1 MSGPDAAEADLPPLS
16 SQTPVVV
23 MSLLVDPVRTMLL
36 NHLALLFRQVGAGEP
51 LILCLDLAGGAMD
64 QRAGGYGEAGETPSL
79 VRSLLGRCGF
89 NLSPWPQTQ
98 PPAAGPAPPEAI
110 GSGFWLCERA
120 AQSPRWSLRHVRQS
134 DFASFATLFAQ
145 VFGHAISLDLWR
157 WKYADGRGCA
167 IAAWR
172 HDELIAHY
180 GGSLRRVLAFGR
192 PIRALQV
199 CDAMVAPRERAV
211 MTKTG
216 VMFQLTAAFLELYQ
230 GLIGIPLAYG
240 FPNKRAMRLGE
251 RLGFYAEVGAL
262 RELRWP
268 AQGHRPRLDSR
279 VRFVD
284 GDDAAD
290 RLAVRQLWEAMA
302 ADLADALVGVR
313 DWEFLRQRYVEHP
326 ERRYRL
332 VLVRTRLTGTPL
344 GLMILHQEQS
354 RLALTDLVAPLRHIP
369 RLLLQARRL
378 AGLWGCGTLY
388 TWITRQHIGRFRTPD
403 MEEVDIEVS
412 IPTNVWVAQ
421 PYSPPQLSDRWWL
434 MLGDTDFL

>member
-1 MSGPDAAEADLPPLS
+1 MSGPDAAEADLQSLS
-16 SQTPVVV
+16 SQAPAVV
-23 MSLLVDPVRTMLL
+23 MAMLVDPVRTTLL

-51 LILCLDLAGGAMD
+51 LILCLDLPG
-64 QRAGGYGEAGETPSL
+64 RAVDRMATGYGEAGETHSL
-79 VRSLLGRCGF
+79 VRALLGRCGF

-98 PPAAGPAPPEAI
+98 PPAAGSAPPEAAS
-110 GSGFWLCERA
+110 SGVWLCERA
-120 AQSPRWSLRHVRQS
+120 AQVPRWSLRHVRES
-134 DFASFATLFAQ
+134 DFSSFAALFAQ
-145 VFGHAISLDLWR
+145 VFGHAISLDLWC

-172 HDELIAHY
+172 DDDLVAHY
-180 GGSLRRVLAFGR
+180 GGSLRRILAFGR

-240 FPNKRAMRLGE
+240 FPNRRAMRLGE
-251 RLGFYAEVGAL
+251 RLGFYAEVGVL

-268 AQGHRPRLDSR
+268 AQGRGPRLESR
-279 VRFVD
+279 VRFVN

-290 RLAVRQLWEAMA
+290 RLVVRQLWERMA

-332 VLVRTRLTGTPL
+332 VLVRTRLSGTPL

-369 RLLLQARRL
+369 RLLVQARRL
-378 AGLWGCGTLY
+378 AGLWGCGSLY
-388 TWITRQHIGRFRTPD
+388 TWITRQHSWRFRTPD

-412 IPTNVWVAQ
+412 IPTNVWVTQ

-434 MLGDTDFL
+434 MPGDTDFL